1 MNIVIATFGYFP
13 YSFGGTENY
22 VYDQVNEFKKNHH
35 NVTIISTLDKL
46 PRDIN
51 HFYEDDFIFGFKYKY
66 EDVDVIGIYLKYSD
80 TSQLYDLDN
89 NYLYNSYKNIIDEIK
104 LRDTHILQFNCFT
117 SLINLNLYDAIL
129 ENNRNVKLIFCV
141 HTAFFCMKGTLINS
155 NNHKLCKVNINV
167 NECFNC
173 FYYEI
178 EKESFLT
185 SLFLKFSK
193 TQFANQI
200 LPLNKNK
207 YKLIDKFITSV
218 KMLNE
223 KVAQFIV
230 YSELYKN
237 ALINI
242 GIPSNRILINRH
254 GISKDFEL
262 LMPKQISEKTIFIY
276 SGRLMKL
283 KGIETLIKAWRLL
296 NESENRLLFLIF
308 PGYSN
313 GDIDA
318 ELYMN
323 FIQRKDVVVVE
334 SPSKIDLINYYH
346 KAHCVIIPS
355 EAIEIGPLVFHEAIS
370 AGCNII
376 TSSNNGSIELA
387 KYYNNDDVIKIYK
400 MNDELQLKQLIEDF
414 SYSNFNLSNQVI
426 SIEDHFKNLL
436 NYYTV
441 E

>member
-13 YSFGGTENY
+13 YSYGGTENY
-22 VYDQVNEFKKNHH
+22 VCDQVNEFKNNHH
-35 NVTIISTLDKL
+35 NVTIISTLDNL
-46 PRDIN
+46 PKDIN
-51 HFYEDDFIFGFKYKY
+51 HFYEDDFIIGFKYIY
-66 EDVDVIGIYLKYSD
+66 EGVDVIGIYLKYTD

-89 NYLYNSYKNIIDEIK
+89 NYLYTSYQNIVDEVN
-104 LRDTHILQFNCFT
+104 LRDIHVLQFNCFT
-117 SLINLNLYDAIL
+117 SLINLNLYNAIY
-129 ENNRNVKLIFCV
+129 EYNRNVKLIFCV

-155 NNHKLCKVNINV
+155 NDHKLCKVNINV
-167 NECFNC
+167 NDCFNC

-178 EKESFLT
+178 EKESFLN
-185 SLFLKFSK
+185 SLLLNFSK
-193 TQFANQI
+193 TQVANKI

-218 KMLNE
+218 KKMNE
-223 KVAQFIV
+223 TVVQFVV

-242 GIPSNRILINRH
+242 GVPSNRILINRH

-262 LMPKQISEKTIFIY
+262 LIPKQMSEKTIFIY

-283 KGIETLIKAWRLL
+283 KGVETLIKAWSLL
-296 NESENRLLFLIF
+296 NESENRLLYLIF

-313 GDIDA
+313 SDINT
-318 ELYMN
+318 ELYMD
-323 FIQRKDVVVVE
+323 FIQRKDVVVIE

-387 KYYNNDDVIKIYK
+387 KYYNNDEAINIYDMK
-400 MNDELQLKQLIEDF
+400 DEQQLKMTIEAF
-414 SYSNFNLSNQVI
+414 RYSKFNLNDKVI
-426 SIEDHFKNLL
+426 SIEGHFKNLI
-436 NYYTV
+436 NHYAF